1 MKVKISLLQ
10 KLVNRIVHN
19 KIRDLRNKNNI
30 TQLQLAQDLQVTRQT
45 IIAIENN
52 HYNPSLELSLKIA
65 RYFNVSVEDVFTLDD
80 KGESL

>member
-1 MKVKISLLQ
+1 M
-10 KLVNRIVHN
+10 IVHN
-19 KIRDLRNKNNI
+19 RIRDLRIKNNV

-65 RYFNVSVEDVFTLDD
+65 RYFKVSVEDVFTLDHEE
-80 KGESL
+80 ESL